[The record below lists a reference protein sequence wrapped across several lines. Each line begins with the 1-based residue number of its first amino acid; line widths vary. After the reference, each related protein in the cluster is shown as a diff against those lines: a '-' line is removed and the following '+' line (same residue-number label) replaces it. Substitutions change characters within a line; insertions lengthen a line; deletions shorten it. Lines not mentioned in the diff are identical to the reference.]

1 MCSEGGRPIRK
12 PLALEVV
19 RLIDAVAAQATREQL
34 AERVPGGGKKQ
45 ASHLVPST
53 KEEVRSRLRA
63 QLLWRAVNKDT
74 ASIMPPL
81 STPADVLGFVSQLRT
96 TLSANWPQFRTLM
109 ERPGTQEFMMDIQW
123 GLLQRMAARAVKLFS
138 FIGGGGGEGAA
149 VGAAAVGVLQE
160 VKVVVPPRPLST
172 RTTI

>member
-1 MCSEGGRPIRK
+1 M
-12 PLALEVV
+12 
-19 RLIDAVAAQATREQL
+19 
-34 AERVPGGGKKQ
+34 
-45 ASHLVPST
+45 
-53 KEEVRSRLRA
+53 
-63 QLLWRAVNKDT
+63 
-74 ASIMPPL
+74 
-81 STPADVLGFVSQLRT
+81 
-96 TLSANWPQFRTLM
+96 SANWPQFRTLM